1 MSELTISVSQ
11 LNNYIKNIFDAE
23 EMLFGVKV
31 VGEITNLKPS
41 SRAVYFDLKDE
52 NASIPCVVF
61 DESIISAF
69 SFGDKVVAKGK
80 LNFYV
85 KGGKLT
91 FVVSK
96 LEKFGVGDLY
106 KEFLELKD
114 KLQKEGLFE
123 DARKKPLP
131 LFVKRVGVVTSRT
144 GAVIRDIMRVKKA
157 KNRSSDIVLYPVK
170 VQGVGADKEI
180 IEGIKFL
187 DQYGVDVII
196 VARGGGSFEDYQ
208 PFNTEQV
215 ARTVAEAKTPI
226 VSAIGHE
233 NDWSLIDFVAD
244 QRASTPSVASEM
256 VFYDERRY
264 LASLVE
270 PLYEFLRV
278 VKRTSSDNHKKIID
292 EMDQISQ
299 LMKLKVERSYQSMKQ
314 KADSLVL
321 HMERMLERKN
331 STLDLLNEKLSNNNP
346 VQIFKRGYAK
356 VSVKDK
362 GLASIKN
369 AKIGDEAVITL
380 LDGALT
386 ANITKIEE
394 KKQ

>member
-215 ARTVAEAKTPI
+215 ARAVAEAKTPI

-292 EMDQISQ
+292 EMEQISQ

-314 KADSLVL
+314 NADSLVL

>member
-23 EMLFGVKV
+23 EMLFGVRV

-292 EMDQISQ
+292 EMNQISQ
-299 LMKLKVERSYQSMKQ
+299 LMKLKVVRNYQSMKQ

-394 KKQ
+394 K